1 MAGAKGF
8 WGDAFPCALLRFHT
22 IHPPSS
28 SPQVL
33 RSWSSLQPPL
43 GGGAEKHK
51 QDIVMHLGV
60 KTYLKCLR
68 GFQRKHSNVGIFFFP
83 PAELCFVLCGTL
95 RQRRLCRCGKEAG
108 GRRSSTAPPPHRRQH
123 PPWLSHYVWR
133 ADLRAG
139 DGFPRFQGSLQ
150 CSDYCG
156 NKEQWGGQRLLWHSE
171 CVSIAG

>member
-83 PAELCFVLCGTL
+83 PLNSAEPCGSGVSAGAGR
-95 RQRRLCRCGKEAG
+95 RQEEGGPPLHHLHIADNIHPGFPTTYGARTSGPATGSPGSRDHFNVQTTVETRSSGG
-108 GRRSSTAPPPHRRQH
+108 GRGA
-123 PPWLSHYVWR
+123 
-133 ADLRAG
+133 
-139 DGFPRFQGSLQ
+139 
-150 CSDYCG
+150 
-156 NKEQWGGQRLLWHSE
+156 GQRLLWHSE
-171 CVSIAG
+171 CVSSAG